1 MSSKEFD
8 MFRLLVSGSRDWSDV
23 EVIAT
28 ELQFVAKKY
37 KNVVLVSG
45 HAIGADRIAELIA
58 VDLGWVIEIH
68 EPDWTLHGKSA
79 GFKRNTTMLDT
90 DVQAVLAF
98 HKDNSKGT
106 ADTIKKAKERKI
118 PTRVLIEETP
128 QWMADWAVQV

>member
-1 MSSKEFD
+1 
-8 MFRLLVSGSRDWSDV
+8 MFRLLVTGSRDWSDV

-58 VDLGWVIEIH
+58 VDLGWVVEIH

-79 GFKRNTTMLDT
+79 GFKRNTTMLET
-90 DVQAVLAF
+90 DVQAVLLMPSRRLKSARF
-98 HKDNSKGT
+98 LPAYWLRSHLNGWLIGQLPSKTIT
-106 ADTIKKAKERKI
+106 AVKG
-118 PTRVLIEETP
+118 
-128 QWMADWAVQV
+128 

>member
-1 MSSKEFD
+1 
-8 MFRLLVSGSRDWSDV
+8 MFRLLVTGSRDWSDV

-45 HAIGADRIAELIA
+45 HAIGADRIAEEIA
-58 VDLGWVIEIH
+58 VGLGWVVEIH
-68 EPDWTLHGKSA
+68 EPDWKLHGQSA

-106 ADTIKKAKERKI
+106 ADTIKKAKERKV
-118 PTRVLIEETP
+118 PTRVLVEETP
-128 QWMADWAVQV
+128 QWLADWAVTV